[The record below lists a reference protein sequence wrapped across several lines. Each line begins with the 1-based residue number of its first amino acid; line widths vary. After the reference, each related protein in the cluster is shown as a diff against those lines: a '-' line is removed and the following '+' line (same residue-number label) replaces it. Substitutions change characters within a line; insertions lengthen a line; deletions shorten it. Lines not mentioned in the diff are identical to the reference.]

1 MPTYFYD
8 EQIRRFLIQFAR
20 ILSNWEVLY
29 GTDGN
34 GNPIYH
40 RVPVQYGDSSRQAQT
55 IISNNSASSM
65 PNTPMITYYISGLEY
80 DQSRTQDP
88 FFVDKMNVRQRAVDP
103 ETGEYETTQGNAFTV
118 ERVMPVPYTL
128 RVTVDIWT
136 SNTQQKLEIA
146 EQLAVLFN
154 PSMEIQST
162 DNFIDWTSL
171 SVVYQ
176 DGLGW
181 TSRSI
186 PVGSGNPIDILS
198 WKFYMP
204 IWISSP
210 IKVKKMGVIE
220 RIIASIFRGS
230 SLDDIQDDDL
240 LLGTRQKITP
250 YGYQV
255 LLMGNQ
261 LQLLPQNQAQTP
273 PNSSLDVADIPNTA
287 VYWEAALN
295 AYGVVKPGISMIAL
309 ENPYLETEIM
319 GTITY
324 DPTDARL
331 LIYSIDQDTIPQNT
345 MAPVDSIIDP
355 TVKWPGEGLPNSSPG
370 QRYLIV
376 EDIPE
381 QAPYPS
387 PGGEMRPWSG
397 LANGANANDII
408 QFGPG
413 GWFVAFDSN
422 QLTDIQYVR
431 NNTSEIQYRFLTG
444 EGWSKS
450 IDGFYN
456 GGEWRIII

>member
-1 MPTYFYD
+1 MYFYD
-8 EQIRRFLIQFAR
+8 EQIKRFLLQFAR
-20 ILSNWEVLY
+20 IFSNWDVLY

-40 RVPVQYGDSSRQAQT
+40 RVPIQYGDSSRQAAT
-55 IISNNSASSM
+55 ILANNSASNLPS
-65 PNTPMITYYISGLEY
+65 TPMITYYISGLEY
-80 DQSRTQDP
+80 DQRRTQDP
-88 FFVDKMNVRQRAVDP
+88 FFVDKLNVRQRAVNSD
-103 ETGEYETTQGNAFTV
+103 TGEYETTQGNAFTI
-118 ERVMPVPYTL
+118 ERIMPVPYTL
-128 RVTVDIWT
+128 RVNVDIWT
-136 SNTQQKLEIA
+136 SNTKQKLEIT
-146 EQLAVLFN
+146 EQLATLFN

-176 DGLGW
+176 DGLTF

-186 PVGSGNPIDILS
+186 PVGTGDPIDILS

-210 IKVKKMGVIE
+210 IKVRKMGVIQ

-230 SLDDIQDDDL
+230 AIDDIQDDDL

-255 LLMGNQ
+255 LLIGNK
-261 LQLLPQNQAQTP
+261 LQLLPQNQSPVP
-273 PNSSLDVADIPNTA
+273 PNSSLEVPVEPQTD

-319 GTITY
+319 GTISY
-324 DPTDARL
+324 DPSDARL
-331 LIYSIDQDTIPQNT
+331 LIYNIDSDTIPQNT
-345 MAPVDSIIDP
+345 LQPVDSVIDP
-355 TVKWPGEGLPNSSPG
+355 VVKWPGEGLPTSAIG

-376 EDIPE
+376 EDIP
-381 QAPYPS
+381 QQGSYPS
-387 PGGEMRPWSG
+387 PSVEMRPWSG
-397 LANGANANDII
+397 LSQGAKANDII
-408 QFGPG
+408 EFGVG
-413 GWFVAFDSN
+413 GWFISFDSN
-422 QLTDIQYVR
+422 TPSDIQYVR
-431 NNTSEIQYRFLTG
+431 NNTSGIQYRFLMS

-450 IDGFYN
+450 IDGFYS

>member
-1 MPTYFYD
+1 MAMYFYD
-8 EQIRRFLIQFAR
+8 AQIRRFLTQFAR
-20 ILSNWEVLY
+20 IFSNWDVFY
-29 GTDGN
+29 GSDSG

-40 RVPVQYGDSSRQAQT
+40 RVPVMYGDSSRQAAS
-55 IISNNSASSM
+55 IIANNSASNI
-65 PNTPMITYYISGLEY
+65 PTTPMISYYVSGLEY

-88 FFVDKMNVRQRAVDP
+88 FFIDKLNVRQRSVNP
-103 ETGEYETTQGNAFTV
+103 ETGEYESTQGNAFTV

-128 RVTVDIWT
+128 RVNVDIWT
-136 SNTQQKLEIA
+136 SSTQQKLEIT

-176 DGLGW
+176 DGLNW
-181 TSRSI
+181 SSRSI
-186 PVGSGNPIDILS
+186 PVGTGNPIDILS

-230 SLDDIQDDDL
+230 ALDDIQDDDL

-261 LQLLPQNQAQTP
+261 LQILPQNQAPVP
-273 PNSSLDVADIPNTA
+273 PNSSLETATPPNTSI
-287 VYWEAALN
+287 YWEAALN
-295 AYGVVKPGISMIAL
+295 AYGVVKPGVSMIAL

-324 DPTDARL
+324 DPTDARR
-331 LIYSIDQDTIPQNT
+331 LIYDIDQDTIPQNT
-345 MAPVDSIIDP
+345 MSPVDSIIDP
-355 TVKWPGEGLPNSSPG
+355 TVKWPGEGLPNSSIG

-376 EDIPE
+376 ESIPE
-381 QAPYPS
+381 QAPYPET
-387 PGGEMRPWSG
+387 GGQPRPWNG
-397 LANGANANDII
+397 LEFGAQANDII
-408 QFGPG
+408 QFGPA
-413 GWFVAFDSN
+413 GWFIAFDSN

-431 NNTSEIQYRFLTG
+431 NNTSGVQYRFLLN
-444 EGWSKS
+444 EGWTKS

>member
-1 MPTYFYD
+1 
-8 EQIRRFLIQFAR
+8 
-20 ILSNWEVLY
+20 
-29 GTDGN
+29 
-34 GNPIYH
+34 
-40 RVPVQYGDSSRQAQT
+40 
-55 IISNNSASSM
+55 
-65 PNTPMITYYISGLEY
+65 
-80 DQSRTQDP
+80 
-88 FFVDKMNVRQRAVDP
+88 
-103 ETGEYETTQGNAFTV
+103 
-118 ERVMPVPYTL
+118 
-128 RVTVDIWT
+128 
-136 SNTQQKLEIA
+136 
-146 EQLAVLFN
+146 
-154 PSMEIQST
+154 
-162 DNFIDWTSL
+162 
-171 SVVYQ
+171 
-176 DGLGW
+176 
-181 TSRSI
+181 
-186 PVGSGNPIDILS
+186 
-198 WKFYMP
+198 
-204 IWISSP
+204 
-210 IKVKKMGVIE
+210 
-220 RIIASIFRGS
+220 
-230 SLDDIQDDDL
+230 
-240 LLGTRQKITP
+240 
-250 YGYQV
+250 
-255 LLMGNQ
+255 MGNQ

-273 PNSSLDVADIPNTA
+273 PNSSFDVADIPNTS

-324 DPTDARL
+324 DPTDARI
-331 LIYSIDQDTIPQNT
+331 LIYTIDQDTIPQNT
-345 MAPVDSIIDP
+345 MAPVNSIIDP

-397 LANGANANDII
+397 LANGAHANDII